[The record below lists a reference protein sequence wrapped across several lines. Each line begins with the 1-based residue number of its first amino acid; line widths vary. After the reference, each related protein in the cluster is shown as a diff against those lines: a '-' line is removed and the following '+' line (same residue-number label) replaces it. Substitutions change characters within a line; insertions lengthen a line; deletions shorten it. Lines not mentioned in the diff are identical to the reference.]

1 MSKKAKSEAA
11 DNSADTVM
19 DGVLSENQAKLNKLN
34 SSIQAAYERRR
45 KIITD
50 SKLYTYDK
58 LSQLYGD
65 AEGQALLDAV
75 TAEHT
80 LIGKLTDSG
89 MSYADIEDGKI
100 ATVITKD
107 LSRLGCDYL
116 KTGELIEIVFPDYDV
131 RYIAVND
138 NVDTAKS
145 ENELLAFKNIFN
157 YWYARDCSK
166 KIRAVFRAKGQ
177 SGKHLCPPG
186 YGYKKS
192 DTDKNL
198 WVVDE
203 PAAEVVRKIFKLCID
218 GYGPVQIARILTE
231 QGIP

>member
-1 MSKKAKSEAA
+1 MSKKAKSEVI

-58 LSQLYGD
+58 LSQLYGG

-89 MSYADIEDGKI
+89 MSYADIEGLVDSSDGADSKSGDDEFVGQ
-100 ATVITKD
+100 TSFFGDNSYKD
-107 LSRLGCDYL
+107 
-116 KTGELIEIVFPDYDV
+116 
-131 RYIAVND
+131 
-138 NVDTAKS
+138 
-145 ENELLAFKNIFN
+145 
-157 YWYARDCSK
+157 
-166 KIRAVFRAKGQ
+166 
-177 SGKHLCPPG
+177 
-186 YGYKKS
+186 
-192 DTDKNL
+192 
-198 WVVDE
+198 
-203 PAAEVVRKIFKLCID
+203 
-218 GYGPVQIARILTE
+218 
-231 QGIP
+231 

>member
-1 MSKKAKSEAA
+1 MSKKAKSEVT

-58 LSQLYGD
+58 LSQLYGG

-89 MSYADIEDGKI
+89 MSYADIEGLVDSSDDADSKLDDSSADDEFVGQ
-100 ATVITKD
+100 TSFFGDNTYKD
-107 LSRLGCDYL
+107 
-116 KTGELIEIVFPDYDV
+116 
-131 RYIAVND
+131 
-138 NVDTAKS
+138 
-145 ENELLAFKNIFN
+145 
-157 YWYARDCSK
+157 
-166 KIRAVFRAKGQ
+166 
-177 SGKHLCPPG
+177 
-186 YGYKKS
+186 
-192 DTDKNL
+192 
-198 WVVDE
+198 
-203 PAAEVVRKIFKLCID
+203 
-218 GYGPVQIARILTE
+218 
-231 QGIP
+231 

>member
-1 MSKKAKSEAA
+1 MSKKAKSEVA

-58 LSQLYGD
+58 LSQLYGG

-89 MSYADIEDGKI
+89 MSYTDIEGLVDSSDDDVADGQ
-100 ATVITKD
+100 TSFFGDNSYKD
-107 LSRLGCDYL
+107 
-116 KTGELIEIVFPDYDV
+116 
-131 RYIAVND
+131 
-138 NVDTAKS
+138 
-145 ENELLAFKNIFN
+145 
-157 YWYARDCSK
+157 
-166 KIRAVFRAKGQ
+166 
-177 SGKHLCPPG
+177 
-186 YGYKKS
+186 
-192 DTDKNL
+192 
-198 WVVDE
+198 
-203 PAAEVVRKIFKLCID
+203 
-218 GYGPVQIARILTE
+218 
-231 QGIP
+231 

>member
-1 MSKKAKSEAA
+1 MSKKAKSEVT

-58 LSQLYGD
+58 LSQLYGG

-89 MSYADIEDGKI
+89 MSYADIEGLVDSSDGADSKSGDDDDSDS
-100 ATVITKD
+100 ADDEFVGQTSFFGDNSYKD
-107 LSRLGCDYL
+107 
-116 KTGELIEIVFPDYDV
+116 
-131 RYIAVND
+131 
-138 NVDTAKS
+138 
-145 ENELLAFKNIFN
+145 
-157 YWYARDCSK
+157 
-166 KIRAVFRAKGQ
+166 
-177 SGKHLCPPG
+177 
-186 YGYKKS
+186 
-192 DTDKNL
+192 
-198 WVVDE
+198 
-203 PAAEVVRKIFKLCID
+203 
-218 GYGPVQIARILTE
+218 
-231 QGIP
+231 

>member
-1 MSKKAKSEAA
+1 MSKKAKSEVT

-58 LSQLYGD
+58 LSQLYGG

-89 MSYADIEDGKI
+89 MSYADIEGLVDSSDGADSKSCDD
-100 ATVITKD
+100 ADSGSADDEFVGQTSFFGDNSYKD
-107 LSRLGCDYL
+107 
-116 KTGELIEIVFPDYDV
+116 
-131 RYIAVND
+131 
-138 NVDTAKS
+138 
-145 ENELLAFKNIFN
+145 
-157 YWYARDCSK
+157 
-166 KIRAVFRAKGQ
+166 
-177 SGKHLCPPG
+177 
-186 YGYKKS
+186 
-192 DTDKNL
+192 
-198 WVVDE
+198 
-203 PAAEVVRKIFKLCID
+203 
-218 GYGPVQIARILTE
+218 
-231 QGIP
+231 